1 MAGFLLTAL
10 ALGLLGIPGVP
21 LEGPGALPVL
31 IPFGLGIGLLF
42 VPASRAAL
50 NAVPQA
56 KHGRVSSLLSTCRLL
71 GAALGSVLAGA
82 ALSGGVTASHV
93 RIALLCGAGICL
105 VLGLPAAAALSA
117 GKRDTP
123 RLDFEVADRAAA
135 EASSAGL
142 NRSRR

>member
-1 MAGFLLTAL
+1 MC
-10 ALGLLGIPGVP
+10 
-21 LEGPGALPVL
+21 
-31 IPFGLGIGLLF
+31 

-71 GAALGSVLAGA
+71 GAAVGSGLAGA

-93 RIALLCGAGICL
+93 RIAMLCGAGICVL
-105 VLGLPAAAALSA
+105 LGLPASAALAS
-117 GKRDTP
+117 GKQDASQ
-123 RLDFEVADRAAA
+123 LDFEGADRAAA
-135 EASSAGL
+135 EVSSAGL